1 MNTQQRAI
9 LSKARRLLAM
19 DSRWITVKPNG
30 AENKGSP
37 VKIDESG
44 RIEAGMGGK
53 FNGEK
58 INEVRKSFVGAK
70 PPSKEHLAAVAKP
83 KYEKKPPAKVKLKE
97 THIQIKEPIKA
108 EKSIFG
114 GYWVEGMPENSS
126 IDRNDVT
133 VKNGYIVGVRKGLEQ
148 AMSRELRRT
157 IETVGE
163 AQPLSEKTL
172 VKQKAEAD
180 AKAERE
186 AQSERRAAIMVAL
199 LRGEMTPEVIEY
211 LEHIGKQAETSVA
224 SIPATTAASS
234 TGVQSK
240 TSIQEKIKQSKINKG
255 GEGAES
261 RKAISFPQEIKKLV
275 SESKEGGYDFSR
287 TDREVAVNFAK
298 NVLMIGRKG
307 GSTFKMFS
315 DLANHSWQREVFD
328 ARSLG
333 LWGDAEKYAKEGLLE
348 EIDGNTYK
356 YKFTEQGAFL
366 ARKALLEAKGRIE
379 KRVVAKSATAVSK
392 NLEEKAD
399 TGNNKKAEKAANKAK
414 KEQDGTK
421 TNIGHIAKETEK
433 AVMVNALCEVA
444 GHDKPIKVGVW
455 FPKSRLVNGNAPID
469 LIRQKERE
477 LSEKFRGGLSGY
489 ELDGASEEPE
499 DKAYLQHKPKSS
511 SNSNGGTILN
521 VPYKQ
526 RNIAKQF
533 GAKWDAEKK
542 TWYIPE
548 GEEVPPQIKYLI
560 AKDSMCMMAQDRSL
574 RSYDQ
579 DGRLHVESSNI
590 SKATVNPYYG
600 SEIPN
605 YQQLGLEPK
614 KVYYLLRDPE
624 ELEKAAP
631 TFNNL
636 PLLSKHI
643 PVSADEPQKDV
654 IVGTTGS
661 DAKFEDG
668 YLKCS
673 LAVWDSEAIAGI
685 ESGEQVELS
694 SAYHYTADMTAGEFE
709 GRHYDGVMRD
719 IVGNHVALVDVG
731 RAGRDVVVSDAD
743 PFHERKIMKL
753 KAGAKAR
760 IQAAVQPLLAQDAEL
775 SPDELLQVIGSLTN
789 EVQTA
794 EDDGEDLPPE
804 NVENVG
810 TDEDEPE
817 DGDNNSAPA
826 EPEELAEDE
835 EPEAPEGGAPKPA
848 QDAAI
853 SKMAMDAAIK
863 RAVEAERKRS
873 QALATAQ
880 REVAH
885 IVGDVAM
892 DNAADVYKFAL
903 EQSGI
908 DVTGVHPS
916 AYRAMVGMLGKPKQP
931 MAQDAAKTAE
941 QFPGLSR
948 IRKA

>member
-70 PPSKEHLAAVAKP
+70 TPSKEHLAAVAKP
-83 KYEKKPPAKVKLKE
+83 KDEKKPPAKVKLKE

-133 VKNGYIVGVRKGLEQ
+133 VKNGHIVGVRKGIEQ
-148 AMSRELRRT
+148 ALSRELGRS

-172 VKQKAEAD
+172 AKQKAEAD

-211 LEHIGKQAETSVA
+211 LEHIGKKAKTSVA
-224 SIPATTAASS
+224 SRPETTA
-234 TGVQSK
+234 K
-240 TSIQEKIKQSKINKG
+240 
-255 GEGAES
+255 
-261 RKAISFPQEIKKLV
+261 
-275 SESKEGGYDFSR
+275 
-287 TDREVAVNFAK
+287 DR
-298 NVLMIGRKG
+298 L
-307 GSTFKMFS
+307 
-315 DLANHSWQREVFD
+315 
-328 ARSLG
+328 SL
-333 LWGDAEKYAKEGLLE
+333 
-348 EIDGNTYK
+348 
-356 YKFTEQGAFL
+356 
-366 ARKALLEAKGRIE
+366 
-379 KRVVAKSATAVSK
+379 
-392 NLEEKAD
+392 
-399 TGNNKKAEKAANKAK
+399 
-414 KEQDGTK
+414 
-421 TNIGHIAKETEK
+421 
-433 AVMVNALCEVA
+433 
-444 GHDKPIKVGVW
+444 
-455 FPKSRLVNGNAPID
+455 
-469 LIRQKERE
+469 
-477 LSEKFRGGLSGY
+477 
-489 ELDGASEEPE
+489 
-499 DKAYLQHKPKSS
+499 
-511 SNSNGGTILN
+511 
-521 VPYKQ
+521 
-526 RNIAKQF
+526 
-533 GAKWDAEKK
+533 
-542 TWYIPE
+542 
-548 GEEVPPQIKYLI
+548 
-560 AKDSMCMMAQDRSL
+560 AQDRSL

-579 DGRLHVESSNI
+579 DGRLHVGSSNI
-590 SKATVNPYYG
+590 SKAAVNPYYG

-605 YQQLGLEPK
+605 YQQLGLELK

-643 PVSADEPQKDV
+643 PVSADEPQKEV
-654 IVGTTGS
+654 IAGTTGS
-661 DAKFEDG
+661 DTVFEDG

-673 LAVWDSEAIAGI
+673 LAVWDAEAIAGI

-743 PFHERKIMKL
+743 PFNKKENTMKL

-775 SPDELLQVIGSLTN
+775 SPDELLQVIGSLNN

-794 EDDGEDLPPE
+794 QDDGKELPPE

-810 TDEDEPE
+810 TDGDDSE
-817 DGDNNSAPA
+817 DGENNSAPA
-826 EPEELAEDE
+826 EDEEPEKTAEDE
-835 EPEAPEGGAPKPA
+835 APEAPEGGAPKPA

-853 SKMAMDAAIK
+853 SKMAMDAAIQK
-863 RAVEAERKRS
+863 AVAAERKRA
-873 QALATAQ
+873 QALAAAQ

>member
-19 DSRWITVKPNG
+19 DAEWDESKHPRAENGQFGSGRPSENGRLNLPENPTRGDLRRAAKQWLSENLQGKTIPTSDGKKVTFNRNDSTDHLSFNASRSKLHAQAVTFVADVFQTGKFIGREELAHERKDNFVAFHKYQKQVEIDGYRVLLEAAAGELPNG
-30 AENKGSP
+30 ELEAVDEMIAYNQRLAGKEKVGNEPASIETAKDSDQAAGFVSYADNHTPFAEDG
-37 VKIDESG
+37 
-44 RIEAGMGGK
+44 
-53 FNGEK
+53 
-58 INEVRKSFVGAK
+58 
-70 PPSKEHLAAVAKP
+70 
-83 KYEKKPPAKVKLKE
+83 
-97 THIQIKEPIKA
+97 
-108 EKSIFG
+108 
-114 GYWVEGMPENSS
+114 
-126 IDRNDVT
+126 
-133 VKNGYIVGVRKGLEQ
+133 Q
-148 AMSRELRRT
+148 AP
-157 IETVGE
+157 ETVGYIRIMKITDQNGRDVTE
-163 AQPLSEKTL
+163 IYDEGRLS
-172 VKQKAEAD
+172 
-180 AKAERE
+180 
-186 AQSERRAAIMVAL
+186 I
-199 LRGEMTPEVIEY
+199 
-211 LEHIGKQAETSVA
+211 
-224 SIPATTAASS
+224 
-234 TGVQSK
+234 
-240 TSIQEKIKQSKINKG
+240 
-255 GEGAES
+255 
-261 RKAISFPQEIKKLV
+261 
-275 SESKEGGYDFSR
+275 
-287 TDREVAVNFAK
+287 
-298 NVLMIGRKG
+298 
-307 GSTFKMFS
+307 
-315 DLANHSWQREVFD
+315 
-328 ARSLG
+328 
-333 LWGDAEKYAKEGLLE
+333 
-348 EIDGNTYK
+348 
-356 YKFTEQGAFL
+356 
-366 ARKALLEAKGRIE
+366 
-379 KRVVAKSATAVSK
+379 
-392 NLEEKAD
+392 
-399 TGNNKKAEKAANKAK
+399 
-414 KEQDGTK
+414 
-421 TNIGHIAKETEK
+421 
-433 AVMVNALCEVA
+433 
-444 GHDKPIKVGVW
+444 
-455 FPKSRLVNGNAPID
+455 
-469 LIRQKERE
+469 
-477 LSEKFRGGLSGY
+477 
-489 ELDGASEEPE
+489 
-499 DKAYLQHKPKSS
+499 
-511 SNSNGGTILN
+511 
-521 VPYKQ
+521 
-526 RNIAKQF
+526 
-533 GAKWDAEKK
+533 
-542 TWYIPE
+542 
-548 GEEVPPQIKYLI
+548 
-560 AKDSMCMMAQDRSL
+560 AQDRSL

-614 KVYYLLRDPE
+614 KVYYLLRAPE
-624 ELEKAAP
+624 ELEKAAQ

-643 PVSADEPQKDV
+643 PVSADEPQKEV
-654 IVGTTGS
+654 IAGTTGS
-661 DAKFEDG
+661 DTVFEDG

-673 LAVWDSEAIAGI
+673 LAVWDAEAIAGI

-743 PFHERKIMKL
+743 PFHVSTHRAAHKARPACCPDSAGMPSRKNLDSTAPIGEFTTEKETLMKL
-753 KAGAKAR
+753 KEGAKAR

-817 DGDNNSAPA
+817 DGENNPAPA
-826 EPEELAEDE
+826 EPEEPAKDK
-835 EPEAPEGGAPKPA
+835 EPEEPEGGAPKPA

-853 SKMAMDAAIK
+853 SKMAMDVAIK
-863 RAVEAERKRS
+863 HAVEAERKRS

-931 MAQDAAKTAE
+931 MAQDAAKTAK

>member
-9 LSKARRLLAM
+9 LSKVRRLLAM

-70 PPSKEHLAAVAKP
+70 TPSKEHLAAANS
-83 KYEKKPPAKVKLKE
+83 
-97 THIQIKEPIKA
+97 T
-108 EKSIFG
+108 KS
-114 GYWVEGMPENSS
+114 
-126 IDRNDVT
+126 
-133 VKNGYIVGVRKGLEQ
+133 
-148 AMSRELRRT
+148 
-157 IETVGE
+157 
-163 AQPLSEKTL
+163 
-172 VKQKAEAD
+172 
-180 AKAERE
+180 
-186 AQSERRAAIMVAL
+186 
-199 LRGEMTPEVIEY
+199 
-211 LEHIGKQAETSVA
+211 
-224 SIPATTAASS
+224 
-234 TGVQSK
+234 QSK
-240 TSIQEKIKQSKINKG
+240 TSIQEKIKQSAAVAKNEVGAASQGKSKTPAAQAKATAISYVQENKKRFQQG
-255 GEGAES
+255 GLDFRNMDEKTAGEFGKNLEGLRKHEGEFKRISDHLASVHNGYQPNSFDFRGVMKAEDLSKYVSAGILKEDPSSKSGWGYFFTDEGAALGS
-261 RKAISFPQEIKKLV
+261 QIIRRKVV
-275 SESKEGGYDFSR
+275 S
-287 TDREVAVNFAK
+287 
-298 NVLMIGRKG
+298 
-307 GSTFKMFS
+307 
-315 DLANHSWQREVFD
+315 
-328 ARSLG
+328 
-333 LWGDAEKYAKEGLLE
+333 
-348 EIDGNTYK
+348 
-356 YKFTEQGAFL
+356 
-366 ARKALLEAKGRIE
+366 
-379 KRVVAKSATAVSK
+379 KSAT
-392 NLEEKAD
+392 
-399 TGNNKKAEKAANKAK
+399 T
-414 KEQDGTK
+414 
-421 TNIGHIAKETEK
+421 
-433 AVMVNALCEVA
+433 
-444 GHDKPIKVGVW
+444 
-455 FPKSRLVNGNAPID
+455 
-469 LIRQKERE
+469 
-477 LSEKFRGGLSGY
+477 
-489 ELDGASEEPE
+489 
-499 DKAYLQHKPKSS
+499 
-511 SNSNGGTILN
+511 
-521 VPYKQ
+521 
-526 RNIAKQF
+526 
-533 GAKWDAEKK
+533 
-542 TWYIPE
+542 
-548 GEEVPPQIKYLI
+548 
-560 AKDSMCMMAQDRSL
+560 AKDRLSIAQDRSL

-614 KVYYLLRDPE
+614 KVYYLLRAPE

-643 PVSADEPQKDV
+643 PVSADEPQKEV
-654 IVGTTGS
+654 IAGTTGS
-661 DAKFEDG
+661 DTVFEDG

-673 LAVWDSEAIAGI
+673 LAVWDAEAIAGI

-694 SAYHYTADMTAGEFE
+694 SAYHYTADMIAGEFE

-743 PFHERKIMKL
+743 PFYERKTMKL

-817 DGDNNSAPA
+817 DGENNPAPA
-826 EPEELAEDE
+826 EPEEPAEDE

-848 QDAAI
+848 QDRAI

-863 RAVEAERKRS
+863 RAVEAERQRS

-880 REVAH
+880 REVAP

-903 EQSGI
+903 EQSGV

>member
-19 DSRWITVKPNG
+19 DTEWDESKHPRAENGQFGSGRPSENGRLNLPENPTRGDLRRAAKQWLSENLQGKTIPTSDGKKVTFNRNDSTDHLSFNASRSKLHAQAVTFVADVFQTGKFIGREELAHERKDNFVAFHKYQKQVEIDSYRVLLEAAAGELPNG
-30 AENKGSP
+30 ELEAVDEMIAYNQRLAGKEKVGNAPASIETAKDSDQAAGFVSYADNHTPFAEDG
-37 VKIDESG
+37 
-44 RIEAGMGGK
+44 
-53 FNGEK
+53 
-58 INEVRKSFVGAK
+58 
-70 PPSKEHLAAVAKP
+70 
-83 KYEKKPPAKVKLKE
+83 
-97 THIQIKEPIKA
+97 
-108 EKSIFG
+108 
-114 GYWVEGMPENSS
+114 
-126 IDRNDVT
+126 
-133 VKNGYIVGVRKGLEQ
+133 Q
-148 AMSRELRRT
+148 AP
-157 IETVGE
+157 ETVGYIRIMKITDQNGRDVTGTYDE
-163 AQPLSEKTL
+163 GRLS
-172 VKQKAEAD
+172 
-180 AKAERE
+180 
-186 AQSERRAAIMVAL
+186 I
-199 LRGEMTPEVIEY
+199 
-211 LEHIGKQAETSVA
+211 
-224 SIPATTAASS
+224 
-234 TGVQSK
+234 
-240 TSIQEKIKQSKINKG
+240 
-255 GEGAES
+255 
-261 RKAISFPQEIKKLV
+261 
-275 SESKEGGYDFSR
+275 
-287 TDREVAVNFAK
+287 
-298 NVLMIGRKG
+298 
-307 GSTFKMFS
+307 
-315 DLANHSWQREVFD
+315 
-328 ARSLG
+328 
-333 LWGDAEKYAKEGLLE
+333 
-348 EIDGNTYK
+348 
-356 YKFTEQGAFL
+356 
-366 ARKALLEAKGRIE
+366 
-379 KRVVAKSATAVSK
+379 
-392 NLEEKAD
+392 
-399 TGNNKKAEKAANKAK
+399 
-414 KEQDGTK
+414 
-421 TNIGHIAKETEK
+421 
-433 AVMVNALCEVA
+433 
-444 GHDKPIKVGVW
+444 
-455 FPKSRLVNGNAPID
+455 
-469 LIRQKERE
+469 
-477 LSEKFRGGLSGY
+477 
-489 ELDGASEEPE
+489 
-499 DKAYLQHKPKSS
+499 
-511 SNSNGGTILN
+511 
-521 VPYKQ
+521 
-526 RNIAKQF
+526 
-533 GAKWDAEKK
+533 
-542 TWYIPE
+542 
-548 GEEVPPQIKYLI
+548 
-560 AKDSMCMMAQDRSL
+560 AQDRSL

-643 PVSADEPQKDV
+643 PVSADEPQKEV
-654 IVGTTGS
+654 IAGTTGS
-661 DAKFEDG
+661 DTVFEDG

-673 LAVWDSEAIAGI
+673 LAVWDAEAIAGI

-743 PFHERKIMKL
+743 PFHVSTHRAAHKAQTACCPDSAGMPSRTSPDSIAPIGEFTTGKETLMKL

-817 DGDNNSAPA
+817 DGENNPAPA
-826 EPEELAEDE
+826 EPEEPAEDE

-848 QDAAI
+848 QDRAI

>member
-58 INEVRKSFVGAK
+58 INEVRESFVGAK
-70 PPSKEHLAAVAKP
+70 TPSKEHLAATNA
-83 KYEKKPPAKVKLKE
+83 
-97 THIQIKEPIKA
+97 T
-108 EKSIFG
+108 KS
-114 GYWVEGMPENSS
+114 
-126 IDRNDVT
+126 
-133 VKNGYIVGVRKGLEQ
+133 
-148 AMSRELRRT
+148 
-157 IETVGE
+157 
-163 AQPLSEKTL
+163 
-172 VKQKAEAD
+172 
-180 AKAERE
+180 
-186 AQSERRAAIMVAL
+186 
-199 LRGEMTPEVIEY
+199 
-211 LEHIGKQAETSVA
+211 
-224 SIPATTAASS
+224 
-234 TGVQSK
+234 QSK
-240 TSIQEKIKQSKINKG
+240 TSIQEKIKQSAAVAKNEVGAASQGKPKTPAAQAKATAISYVQENKKRFQQG
-255 GEGAES
+255 GLDFRNMDEKTAGEFGKNLEGLRKHEGEFKRISDHLASVHNGYQPNSFDFRGVMKAEDLSKYVSAGILKEDPSSKSGWGYFFTDEGAALGS
-261 RKAISFPQEIKKLV
+261 QIIRRK
-275 SESKEGGYDFSR
+275 
-287 TDREVAVNFAK
+287 
-298 NVLMIGRKG
+298 
-307 GSTFKMFS
+307 
-315 DLANHSWQREVFD
+315 
-328 ARSLG
+328 
-333 LWGDAEKYAKEGLLE
+333 
-348 EIDGNTYK
+348 
-356 YKFTEQGAFL
+356 
-366 ARKALLEAKGRIE
+366 
-379 KRVVAKSATAVSK
+379 VVAKPAT
-392 NLEEKAD
+392 
-399 TGNNKKAEKAANKAK
+399 T
-414 KEQDGTK
+414 
-421 TNIGHIAKETEK
+421 
-433 AVMVNALCEVA
+433 
-444 GHDKPIKVGVW
+444 
-455 FPKSRLVNGNAPID
+455 
-469 LIRQKERE
+469 
-477 LSEKFRGGLSGY
+477 
-489 ELDGASEEPE
+489 
-499 DKAYLQHKPKSS
+499 
-511 SNSNGGTILN
+511 
-521 VPYKQ
+521 
-526 RNIAKQF
+526 
-533 GAKWDAEKK
+533 
-542 TWYIPE
+542 
-548 GEEVPPQIKYLI
+548 
-560 AKDSMCMMAQDRSL
+560 AKDRLSIAQDRSL

-643 PVSADEPQKDV
+643 PVSADEPQKEV
-654 IVGTTGS
+654 IAGTTGS
-661 DAKFEDG
+661 DTVFEDG

-673 LAVWDSEAIAGI
+673 LAVWDAEAIAGI

-743 PFHERKIMKL
+743 PFYERKTMKL

-817 DGDNNSAPA
+817 DGENNPAPT
-826 EPEELAEDE
+826 EPEEPAEDE

-848 QDAAI
+848 QDRAI

-863 RAVEAERKRS
+863 RAVEAERQRS

-880 REVAH
+880 REVAP

-916 AYRAMVGMLGKPKQP
+916 AYRAMVGMLGKPKHP

>member
-37 VKIDESG
+37 VKIDKSG

-70 PPSKEHLAAVAKP
+70 TPSKEHLAAVAKP
-83 KYEKKPPAKVKLKE
+83 KAEKKPPAKVKLKE

-133 VKNGYIVGVRKGLEQ
+133 VKNGHIVGVRKGIEQ
-148 AMSRELRRT
+148 ALSRELRRS

-172 VKQKAEAD
+172 AKQKAEAD

-211 LEHIGKQAETSVA
+211 LEHIGKQAKTSVA
-224 SIPATTAASS
+224 SRPATTA
-234 TGVQSK
+234 K
-240 TSIQEKIKQSKINKG
+240 
-255 GEGAES
+255 
-261 RKAISFPQEIKKLV
+261 
-275 SESKEGGYDFSR
+275 
-287 TDREVAVNFAK
+287 DR
-298 NVLMIGRKG
+298 L
-307 GSTFKMFS
+307 
-315 DLANHSWQREVFD
+315 
-328 ARSLG
+328 SL
-333 LWGDAEKYAKEGLLE
+333 
-348 EIDGNTYK
+348 
-356 YKFTEQGAFL
+356 
-366 ARKALLEAKGRIE
+366 
-379 KRVVAKSATAVSK
+379 
-392 NLEEKAD
+392 
-399 TGNNKKAEKAANKAK
+399 
-414 KEQDGTK
+414 
-421 TNIGHIAKETEK
+421 
-433 AVMVNALCEVA
+433 
-444 GHDKPIKVGVW
+444 
-455 FPKSRLVNGNAPID
+455 
-469 LIRQKERE
+469 
-477 LSEKFRGGLSGY
+477 
-489 ELDGASEEPE
+489 
-499 DKAYLQHKPKSS
+499 
-511 SNSNGGTILN
+511 
-521 VPYKQ
+521 
-526 RNIAKQF
+526 
-533 GAKWDAEKK
+533 
-542 TWYIPE
+542 
-548 GEEVPPQIKYLI
+548 
-560 AKDSMCMMAQDRSL
+560 AQDRSL

-579 DGRLHVESSNI
+579 DRRLHVESSNI

-643 PVSADEPQKDV
+643 PVSADEPQKEV
-654 IVGTTGS
+654 IAGTTGS
-661 DAKFEDG
+661 DTVFENG

-673 LAVWDSEAIAGI
+673 LAVWDAEAIAGI

-817 DGDNNSAPA
+817 DGENNPAPTELE
-826 EPEELAEDE
+826 EPAEDE

-848 QDAAI
+848 QDRAI

-863 RAVEAERKRS
+863 RAVEAERQRS

-880 REVAH
+880 REVAP

>member
-9 LSKARRLLAM
+9 LSKARRLLALDAEWDESKHPRAENGQFGSGRPSENGRLNLPENPTRGDLRRAAKQWLSENLQGKTIPTSDGKKVTFNRN
-19 DSRWITVKPNG
+19 DSTDHLSFNASRSKLHAQAVTFVADVFQTGKFIGREELAHERKDNFVAFHKYQKQVEIDSYRVLLEAAAGELPNG
-30 AENKGSP
+30 ELEAVDEMIAYNQRLAGKEKVGNTPASIETAKDSDQAAGFVSYADNHTPFAEDG
-37 VKIDESG
+37 
-44 RIEAGMGGK
+44 
-53 FNGEK
+53 
-58 INEVRKSFVGAK
+58 
-70 PPSKEHLAAVAKP
+70 
-83 KYEKKPPAKVKLKE
+83 
-97 THIQIKEPIKA
+97 
-108 EKSIFG
+108 
-114 GYWVEGMPENSS
+114 
-126 IDRNDVT
+126 
-133 VKNGYIVGVRKGLEQ
+133 Q
-148 AMSRELRRT
+148 AP
-157 IETVGE
+157 ETVGYI
-163 AQPLSEKTL
+163 
-172 VKQKAEAD
+172 
-180 AKAERE
+180 R
-186 AQSERRAAIMVAL
+186 IM
-199 LRGEMTPEVIEY
+199 
-211 LEHIGKQAETSVA
+211 
-224 SIPATTAASS
+224 
-234 TGVQSK
+234 
-240 TSIQEKIKQSKINKG
+240 KI
-255 GEGAES
+255 
-261 RKAISFPQEIKKLV
+261 
-275 SESKEGGYDFSR
+275 
-287 TDREVAVNFAK
+287 TDQN
-298 NVLMIGRKG
+298 
-307 GSTFKMFS
+307 
-315 DLANHSWQREVFD
+315 
-328 ARSLG
+328 
-333 LWGDAEKYAKEGLLE
+333 
-348 EIDGNTYK
+348 
-356 YKFTEQGAFL
+356 
-366 ARKALLEAKGRIE
+366 
-379 KRVVAKSATAVSK
+379 
-392 NLEEKAD
+392 
-399 TGNNKKAEKAANKAK
+399 
-414 KEQDGTK
+414 
-421 TNIGHIAKETEK
+421 
-433 AVMVNALCEVA
+433 
-444 GHDKPIKVGVW
+444 GHDVTGTYDEG
-455 FPKSRLVNGNAPID
+455 RLS
-469 LIRQKERE
+469 L
-477 LSEKFRGGLSGY
+477 
-489 ELDGASEEPE
+489 
-499 DKAYLQHKPKSS
+499 
-511 SNSNGGTILN
+511 
-521 VPYKQ
+521 
-526 RNIAKQF
+526 
-533 GAKWDAEKK
+533 
-542 TWYIPE
+542 
-548 GEEVPPQIKYLI
+548 
-560 AKDSMCMMAQDRSL
+560 AQDRSL

-614 KVYYLLRDPE
+614 KVYYLLRAPE

-643 PVSADEPQKDV
+643 PVSADEPQKEV
-654 IVGTTGS
+654 IAGTTGS
-661 DAKFEDG
+661 DTVFEDG

-673 LAVWDSEAIAGI
+673 LAVWDAEAIAGI

-743 PFHERKIMKL
+743 PFYERKTMKL

-794 EDDGEDLPPE
+794 EDDGEELPPG

-810 TDEDEPE
+810 TDGDEPE
-817 DGDNNSAPA
+817 DGENNPAPA
-826 EPEELAEDE
+826 EPEEPAEDE
-835 EPEAPEGGAPKPA
+835 EPEKPEGGAPKPA

-916 AYRAMVGMLGKPKQP
+916 AYRAMVGMLDKPKQP

-941 QFPGLSR
+941 KFPGLSR

>member
-1 MNTQQRAI
+1 M
-9 LSKARRLLAM
+9 LAM

-70 PPSKEHLAAVAKP
+70 TPSKEHLAAVAKP
-83 KYEKKPPAKVKLKE
+83 KSEKKPPAKVKLKE

-133 VKNGYIVGVRKGLEQ
+133 VKNGHIVGVRKGLEQ
-148 AMSRELRRT
+148 AMSRELGRT

-172 VKQKAEAD
+172 TKQKAEAE

-224 SIPATTAASS
+224 SRPETTA
-234 TGVQSK
+234 K
-240 TSIQEKIKQSKINKG
+240 
-255 GEGAES
+255 
-261 RKAISFPQEIKKLV
+261 
-275 SESKEGGYDFSR
+275 
-287 TDREVAVNFAK
+287 DR
-298 NVLMIGRKG
+298 L
-307 GSTFKMFS
+307 
-315 DLANHSWQREVFD
+315 
-328 ARSLG
+328 SL
-333 LWGDAEKYAKEGLLE
+333 
-348 EIDGNTYK
+348 
-356 YKFTEQGAFL
+356 
-366 ARKALLEAKGRIE
+366 
-379 KRVVAKSATAVSK
+379 
-392 NLEEKAD
+392 
-399 TGNNKKAEKAANKAK
+399 
-414 KEQDGTK
+414 
-421 TNIGHIAKETEK
+421 
-433 AVMVNALCEVA
+433 
-444 GHDKPIKVGVW
+444 
-455 FPKSRLVNGNAPID
+455 
-469 LIRQKERE
+469 
-477 LSEKFRGGLSGY
+477 
-489 ELDGASEEPE
+489 
-499 DKAYLQHKPKSS
+499 
-511 SNSNGGTILN
+511 
-521 VPYKQ
+521 
-526 RNIAKQF
+526 
-533 GAKWDAEKK
+533 
-542 TWYIPE
+542 
-548 GEEVPPQIKYLI
+548 
-560 AKDSMCMMAQDRSL
+560 AQDRSL

-643 PVSADEPQKDV
+643 PVSADEPQKEV
-654 IVGTTGS
+654 IAGTTGS
-661 DAKFEDG
+661 DTVFEDG

-673 LAVWDSEAIAGI
+673 LAVWDAEAIAGI

-743 PFHERKIMKL
+743 PFHERKTMKL

-817 DGDNNSAPA
+817 DGENNPAPA
-826 EPEELAEDE
+826 EPEEPAEDE
-835 EPEAPEGGAPKPA
+835 EPEAPEGGAPKSA

-880 REVAH
+880 REVAP

-931 MAQDAAKTAE
+931 IAQDAAKTAE

>member
-9 LSKARRLLAM
+9 LSKARRMLAM
-19 DSRWITVKPNG
+19 DAEWDESKHPRAENGQFGSDRPSENGRLNLPENPTRGDLRRAAKQWLSENLQGKTVPTSDGKKVTFNRNDSTDHLSFNASRSKLHAQAVTFVADVFQTGRFIGREELAHERKDNFVAFHKYQKQVEIDGYRVLLEAAAGELPNG
-30 AENKGSP
+30 ELEAVDEMIAYNQRLAGKEKVGNAPASIETAKDNGQAAGFVSYVDNHTPFAEDG
-37 VKIDESG
+37 
-44 RIEAGMGGK
+44 
-53 FNGEK
+53 
-58 INEVRKSFVGAK
+58 
-70 PPSKEHLAAVAKP
+70 
-83 KYEKKPPAKVKLKE
+83 
-97 THIQIKEPIKA
+97 
-108 EKSIFG
+108 
-114 GYWVEGMPENSS
+114 
-126 IDRNDVT
+126 
-133 VKNGYIVGVRKGLEQ
+133 Q
-148 AMSRELRRT
+148 AP
-157 IETVGE
+157 ETVGYIRIMKITNQNGRDVTGAYDE
-163 AQPLSEKTL
+163 GRLS
-172 VKQKAEAD
+172 
-180 AKAERE
+180 
-186 AQSERRAAIMVAL
+186 I
-199 LRGEMTPEVIEY
+199 
-211 LEHIGKQAETSVA
+211 
-224 SIPATTAASS
+224 
-234 TGVQSK
+234 
-240 TSIQEKIKQSKINKG
+240 
-255 GEGAES
+255 
-261 RKAISFPQEIKKLV
+261 
-275 SESKEGGYDFSR
+275 
-287 TDREVAVNFAK
+287 
-298 NVLMIGRKG
+298 
-307 GSTFKMFS
+307 
-315 DLANHSWQREVFD
+315 
-328 ARSLG
+328 
-333 LWGDAEKYAKEGLLE
+333 
-348 EIDGNTYK
+348 
-356 YKFTEQGAFL
+356 
-366 ARKALLEAKGRIE
+366 
-379 KRVVAKSATAVSK
+379 
-392 NLEEKAD
+392 
-399 TGNNKKAEKAANKAK
+399 
-414 KEQDGTK
+414 
-421 TNIGHIAKETEK
+421 
-433 AVMVNALCEVA
+433 
-444 GHDKPIKVGVW
+444 
-455 FPKSRLVNGNAPID
+455 
-469 LIRQKERE
+469 
-477 LSEKFRGGLSGY
+477 
-489 ELDGASEEPE
+489 
-499 DKAYLQHKPKSS
+499 
-511 SNSNGGTILN
+511 
-521 VPYKQ
+521 
-526 RNIAKQF
+526 
-533 GAKWDAEKK
+533 
-542 TWYIPE
+542 
-548 GEEVPPQIKYLI
+548 
-560 AKDSMCMMAQDRSL
+560 AQDRSL

-590 SKATVNPYYG
+590 SKATVNPYNG

-624 ELEKAAP
+624 ELKKAAP

-643 PVSADEPQKDV
+643 PVSADEPQKEV
-654 IVGTTGS
+654 IAGTTGS
-661 DAKFEDG
+661 DTVFEDG

-673 LAVWDSEAIAGI
+673 LAVWDAEAIAGI

-743 PFHERKIMKL
+743 PFHERKTMKL

-804 NVENVG
+804 NVEDVG

-817 DGDNNSAPA
+817 DGENNPSPA
-826 EPEELAEDE
+826 EPEEPAKDE

>member
-9 LSKARRLLAM
+9 LSKARRLLAMDAEWDESKHPRAENGQFGQKGSLKDGKVNFPELSGSEIAGLAKVPPAVTPDMGQGARKKAVAKWIATHLQGKSVRSSDGKLIQFNREDSVEHLAFNARRQNLIAQCIPYIADVFSHGEAIGRSEPNHDRKDKSIIAFHVYRKQIELANGYKVHLEVHAAERQEGVFEFAAYNIKKASPQTKDSTANDARTMGFGLPCAAHHTPAADSVQLFRILKITDKKGNDVSKTYDETIPAQQILNRARALLAM

-70 PPSKEHLAAVAKP
+70 KEVGAASQGKTKTPAAQAKATAISYVQENKKRFQHGGLDFRNMDEKTAGEFGKNLEGLR
-83 KYEKKPPAKVKLKE
+83 KYEGEFKRISDHLTSVHNGYQPNSFDFRGVMKAEDLSKYVLAGILKE
-97 THIQIKEPIKA
+97 DPSSKSGWGYFFTDEGAALSSQII
-108 EKSIFG
+108 
-114 GYWVEGMPENSS
+114 
-126 IDRNDVT
+126 R
-133 VKNGYIVGVRKGLEQ
+133 RK
-148 AMSRELRRT
+148 
-157 IETVGE
+157 
-163 AQPLSEKTL
+163 
-172 VKQKAEAD
+172 
-180 AKAERE
+180 
-186 AQSERRAAIMVAL
+186 
-199 LRGEMTPEVIEY
+199 
-211 LEHIGKQAETSVA
+211 VA
-224 SIPATTAASS
+224 SRPATTA
-234 TGVQSK
+234 K
-240 TSIQEKIKQSKINKG
+240 
-255 GEGAES
+255 
-261 RKAISFPQEIKKLV
+261 
-275 SESKEGGYDFSR
+275 
-287 TDREVAVNFAK
+287 DR
-298 NVLMIGRKG
+298 L
-307 GSTFKMFS
+307 
-315 DLANHSWQREVFD
+315 
-328 ARSLG
+328 SL
-333 LWGDAEKYAKEGLLE
+333 
-348 EIDGNTYK
+348 
-356 YKFTEQGAFL
+356 
-366 ARKALLEAKGRIE
+366 
-379 KRVVAKSATAVSK
+379 
-392 NLEEKAD
+392 
-399 TGNNKKAEKAANKAK
+399 
-414 KEQDGTK
+414 
-421 TNIGHIAKETEK
+421 
-433 AVMVNALCEVA
+433 
-444 GHDKPIKVGVW
+444 
-455 FPKSRLVNGNAPID
+455 
-469 LIRQKERE
+469 
-477 LSEKFRGGLSGY
+477 
-489 ELDGASEEPE
+489 
-499 DKAYLQHKPKSS
+499 
-511 SNSNGGTILN
+511 
-521 VPYKQ
+521 
-526 RNIAKQF
+526 
-533 GAKWDAEKK
+533 
-542 TWYIPE
+542 
-548 GEEVPPQIKYLI
+548 
-560 AKDSMCMMAQDRSL
+560 AQDRSL

-600 SEIPN
+600 GEIPN
-605 YQQLGLEPK
+605 YRQLGLEPK

-636 PLLSKHI
+636 PLLNKHI
-643 PVSADEPQKDV
+643 PVSADEPQKEV
-654 IVGTTGS
+654 IAGTTGS
-661 DAKFEDG
+661 DTVFEDG

-673 LAVWDSEAIAGI
+673 LAVWDAEAIAGI

-694 SAYHYTADMTAGEFE
+694 SAYRYTADMTAGEFE

-731 RAGRDVVVSDAD
+731 RAGSDVVVSDAD
-743 PFHERKIMKL
+743 PFHERKTMKL

-775 SPDELLQVIGSLTN
+775 SPDELLQVIGSLNN

-794 EDDGEDLPPE
+794 QDDGKELPPE

-810 TDEDEPE
+810 TDG
-817 DGDNNSAPA
+817 DGQDDGENNTAP
-826 EPEELAEDE
+826 AEDE
-835 EPEAPEGGAPKPA
+835 EPEKTAEDEAPEAPEGGAPKPA

-853 SKMAMDAAIK
+853 SKMAMDAAIQK
-863 RAVEAERKRS
+863 AVAAERKRA
-873 QALATAQ
+873 QALAAAQ

>member
-19 DSRWITVKPNG
+19 DAEWDESKHPRAENGQFGSGRPSENGRLNLPENPTRGDLRRAAKQWLSENLQGKTVPTSDGKKVTFNRNDSTDHLSFNASRSKLHAQAVTFVADVFQTGRFIGREELAHERKDNFVAFHKYQKQVEIDSYRVLLEAAAGELPNG
-30 AENKGSP
+30 ELEAVDEMIAYNQRLAGKEKVGNAPASIETAKDSGQAAGFVSYADNHTPFAEDG
-37 VKIDESG
+37 
-44 RIEAGMGGK
+44 
-53 FNGEK
+53 
-58 INEVRKSFVGAK
+58 
-70 PPSKEHLAAVAKP
+70 
-83 KYEKKPPAKVKLKE
+83 
-97 THIQIKEPIKA
+97 
-108 EKSIFG
+108 
-114 GYWVEGMPENSS
+114 
-126 IDRNDVT
+126 
-133 VKNGYIVGVRKGLEQ
+133 Q
-148 AMSRELRRT
+148 AH
-157 IETVGE
+157 ETVGYIRIMKITDQNGRDVTE
-163 AQPLSEKTL
+163 TYDEDRLSL
-172 VKQKAEAD
+172 
-180 AKAERE
+180 
-186 AQSERRAAIMVAL
+186 
-199 LRGEMTPEVIEY
+199 
-211 LEHIGKQAETSVA
+211 
-224 SIPATTAASS
+224 
-234 TGVQSK
+234 
-240 TSIQEKIKQSKINKG
+240 
-255 GEGAES
+255 
-261 RKAISFPQEIKKLV
+261 
-275 SESKEGGYDFSR
+275 
-287 TDREVAVNFAK
+287 
-298 NVLMIGRKG
+298 
-307 GSTFKMFS
+307 
-315 DLANHSWQREVFD
+315 
-328 ARSLG
+328 
-333 LWGDAEKYAKEGLLE
+333 
-348 EIDGNTYK
+348 
-356 YKFTEQGAFL
+356 
-366 ARKALLEAKGRIE
+366 
-379 KRVVAKSATAVSK
+379 
-392 NLEEKAD
+392 
-399 TGNNKKAEKAANKAK
+399 
-414 KEQDGTK
+414 
-421 TNIGHIAKETEK
+421 
-433 AVMVNALCEVA
+433 
-444 GHDKPIKVGVW
+444 
-455 FPKSRLVNGNAPID
+455 
-469 LIRQKERE
+469 
-477 LSEKFRGGLSGY
+477 
-489 ELDGASEEPE
+489 
-499 DKAYLQHKPKSS
+499 
-511 SNSNGGTILN
+511 
-521 VPYKQ
+521 
-526 RNIAKQF
+526 
-533 GAKWDAEKK
+533 
-542 TWYIPE
+542 
-548 GEEVPPQIKYLI
+548 
-560 AKDSMCMMAQDRSL
+560 AQDRSL

-605 YQQLGLEPK
+605 YQQLGLEPE

-643 PVSADEPQKDV
+643 PVSADEPQKEV
-654 IVGTTGS
+654 IAGTTGS
-661 DAKFEDG
+661 DTVFEDG

-673 LAVWDSEAIAGI
+673 LAVWDAEAIAGI

-731 RAGRDVVVSDAD
+731 RAGRDVVVSDSD
-743 PFHERKIMKL
+743 PFYERKTMKL

-817 DGDNNSAPA
+817 DGENNPAPTK
-826 EPEELAEDE
+826 PEEPAEDE

-848 QDAAI
+848 QDTAI
-853 SKMAMDAAIK
+853 SKVAMDAAIQK
-863 RAVEAERKRS
+863 AVAAERKRA
-873 QALATAQ
+873 QDLATAQ

-908 DVTGVHPS
+908 DVTGVHHS

>member
-19 DSRWITVKPNG
+19 DAEWDESKHPR
-30 AENKGSP
+30 AENGQFG
-37 VKIDESG
+37 SG
-44 RIEAGMGGK
+44 RPSE
-53 FNGEK
+53 NGRL
-58 INEVRKSFVGAK
+58 N
-70 PPSKEHLAAVAKP
+70 L
-83 KYEKKPPAKVKLKE
+83 
-97 THIQIKEPIKA
+97 
-108 EKSIFG
+108 
-114 GYWVEGMPENSS
+114 PENPTRG
-126 IDRNDVT
+126 D
-133 VKNGYIVGVRKGLEQ
+133 L
-148 AMSRELRRT
+148 
-157 IETVGE
+157 
-163 AQPLSEKTL
+163 
-172 VKQKAEAD
+172 
-180 AKAERE
+180 
-186 AQSERRAAIMVAL
+186 RRAAKQWLSENLQGKTVPTSDGKKVTFNRNDSTDHLSFNASRSKLHAQAVTFVAD
-199 LRGEMTPEVIEY
+199 VF
-211 LEHIGKQAETSVA
+211 Q
-224 SIPATTAASS
+224 
-234 TGVQSK
+234 TG
-240 TSIQEKIKQSKINKG
+240 
-255 GEGAES
+255 
-261 RKAISFPQEIKKLV
+261 RF
-275 SESKEGGYDFSR
+275 
-287 TDREVAVNFAK
+287 
-298 NVLMIGRKG
+298 IGREE
-307 GSTFKMFS
+307 
-315 DLANHSWQREVFD
+315 LAHERKDNFVAFH
-328 ARSLG
+328 
-333 LWGDAEKYAKEGLLE
+333 KYQKQV
-348 EIDGNTYK
+348 EIDGY
-356 YKFTEQGAFL
+356 
-366 ARKALLEAKGRIE
+366 RVLLEAAAGELPNGELEAVDEMIAYNQRLAGKE
-379 KRVVAKSATAVSK
+379 KV
-392 NLEEKAD
+392 
-399 TGNNKKAEKAANKAK
+399 GNAPAS
-414 KEQDGTK
+414 
-421 TNIGHIAKETEK
+421 IETEK
-433 AVMVNALCEVA
+433 DSGQAA
-444 GHDKPIKVGVW
+444 GFVSYADNHTPFAEDGQTHETAGYIRIMKITDQNGRDVTENYGED
-455 FPKSRLVNGNAPID
+455 RLSI
-469 LIRQKERE
+469 
-477 LSEKFRGGLSGY
+477 
-489 ELDGASEEPE
+489 
-499 DKAYLQHKPKSS
+499 
-511 SNSNGGTILN
+511 
-521 VPYKQ
+521 
-526 RNIAKQF
+526 
-533 GAKWDAEKK
+533 
-542 TWYIPE
+542 
-548 GEEVPPQIKYLI
+548 
-560 AKDSMCMMAQDRSL
+560 AQDRSL

-605 YQQLGLEPK
+605 YRQLGLEPK

-636 PLLSKHI
+636 PLLNKHI
-643 PVSADEPQKDV
+643 PVSADEPQKEV
-654 IVGTTGS
+654 IAGTTGS
-661 DAKFEDG
+661 DTVFEDG

-673 LAVWDSEAIAGI
+673 LAVWDAEAIAGI

-743 PFHERKIMKL
+743 PFHERKTMKL

-794 EDDGEDLPPE
+794 QDDGKELPPE

-810 TDEDEPE
+810 TDEDDSE
-817 DGDNNSAPA
+817 DGENNSAPA
-826 EPEELAEDE
+826 EDE
-835 EPEAPEGGAPKPA
+835 EPEKTAEDEDPEKPEGGAPKPA

-853 SKMAMDAAIK
+853 SKMAMDAAIQK
-863 RAVEAERKRS
+863 AVAAERKRA
-873 QALATAQ
+873 QALAAAQ

>member
-9 LSKARRLLAM
+9 LSKARRMLAM
-19 DSRWITVKPNG
+19 DAEWDESKHPRAENGQFGSDRPSENGRLNLPENPTRGDLRRAAKQWLSENLQGKTVPTSDGKKVTFNRNDSTDHLSFNASRSKLHAQAVTFVADVFQTGRFIGREELAHERKDNFVAFHKYQKQVEIDGYRVLLEAAAGELPNG
-30 AENKGSP
+30 ELEAVDEMIAYNQRLAGKEKVGNAPASIETAKDNGQAAGFVSYVDNHTPFAEDG
-37 VKIDESG
+37 
-44 RIEAGMGGK
+44 
-53 FNGEK
+53 
-58 INEVRKSFVGAK
+58 
-70 PPSKEHLAAVAKP
+70 
-83 KYEKKPPAKVKLKE
+83 
-97 THIQIKEPIKA
+97 
-108 EKSIFG
+108 
-114 GYWVEGMPENSS
+114 
-126 IDRNDVT
+126 
-133 VKNGYIVGVRKGLEQ
+133 Q
-148 AMSRELRRT
+148 AP
-157 IETVGE
+157 ETVGYIRIMKITDQNGRDVTGAYDE
-163 AQPLSEKTL
+163 GRLS
-172 VKQKAEAD
+172 
-180 AKAERE
+180 
-186 AQSERRAAIMVAL
+186 I
-199 LRGEMTPEVIEY
+199 
-211 LEHIGKQAETSVA
+211 
-224 SIPATTAASS
+224 
-234 TGVQSK
+234 
-240 TSIQEKIKQSKINKG
+240 
-255 GEGAES
+255 
-261 RKAISFPQEIKKLV
+261 
-275 SESKEGGYDFSR
+275 
-287 TDREVAVNFAK
+287 
-298 NVLMIGRKG
+298 
-307 GSTFKMFS
+307 
-315 DLANHSWQREVFD
+315 
-328 ARSLG
+328 
-333 LWGDAEKYAKEGLLE
+333 
-348 EIDGNTYK
+348 
-356 YKFTEQGAFL
+356 
-366 ARKALLEAKGRIE
+366 
-379 KRVVAKSATAVSK
+379 
-392 NLEEKAD
+392 
-399 TGNNKKAEKAANKAK
+399 
-414 KEQDGTK
+414 
-421 TNIGHIAKETEK
+421 
-433 AVMVNALCEVA
+433 
-444 GHDKPIKVGVW
+444 
-455 FPKSRLVNGNAPID
+455 
-469 LIRQKERE
+469 
-477 LSEKFRGGLSGY
+477 
-489 ELDGASEEPE
+489 
-499 DKAYLQHKPKSS
+499 
-511 SNSNGGTILN
+511 
-521 VPYKQ
+521 
-526 RNIAKQF
+526 
-533 GAKWDAEKK
+533 
-542 TWYIPE
+542 
-548 GEEVPPQIKYLI
+548 
-560 AKDSMCMMAQDRSL
+560 AQDRSL

-605 YQQLGLEPK
+605 YQQLGLDPK

-643 PVSADEPQKDV
+643 PVSADEPQKEV
-654 IVGTTGS
+654 IAGTTGS
-661 DAKFEDG
+661 DTVFKDG

-673 LAVWDSEAIAGI
+673 LAVWDAEAIAGI

-743 PFHERKIMKL
+743 PFHERKTMKL

-817 DGDNNSAPA
+817 DGENNPAPA
-826 EPEELAEDE
+826 EPEEPAEDE

-863 RAVEAERKRS
+863 RAVEAERKRP

>member
-19 DSRWITVKPNG
+19 DAEWDESKHPRAENGQFGKGSLKDGRVNFPELSGSEIAELAKVPLAVTPDMGQGARKKAVAKWIQIHLQGKSVKTSDGKMIQFNAKDSTEHLSYDSRRNHLRALAVPHIADVFKNGEAKGRSEPNHDHKDKSIVAFHAYQKWVELENQYGILMEVQAVERDSGKFEFAAYTHKIADKKKGNRSGADDSGEAVRHVEYGLPSADNHTPTQNQMQGCELFRILKITDPKGNDVSKTYDETIPEQQILNRARALLATDARWITVKPNG

-70 PPSKEHLAAVAKP
+70 TPSKEHLAAAGKP
-83 KYEKKPPAKVKLKE
+83 KDEKKPPAKVKLKE

-126 IDRNDVT
+126 IDRNNVT
-133 VKNGYIVGVRKGLEQ
+133 VKNGHIVGVRKGIEQ
-148 AMSRELRRT
+148 ALSRELGRS

-172 VKQKAEAD
+172 AKQKAEAD

-211 LEHIGKQAETSVA
+211 LEHIGKQAKTSVA
-224 SIPATTAASS
+224 SRPATTA
-234 TGVQSK
+234 K
-240 TSIQEKIKQSKINKG
+240 
-255 GEGAES
+255 
-261 RKAISFPQEIKKLV
+261 
-275 SESKEGGYDFSR
+275 
-287 TDREVAVNFAK
+287 DR
-298 NVLMIGRKG
+298 L
-307 GSTFKMFS
+307 
-315 DLANHSWQREVFD
+315 
-328 ARSLG
+328 SL
-333 LWGDAEKYAKEGLLE
+333 
-348 EIDGNTYK
+348 
-356 YKFTEQGAFL
+356 
-366 ARKALLEAKGRIE
+366 
-379 KRVVAKSATAVSK
+379 
-392 NLEEKAD
+392 
-399 TGNNKKAEKAANKAK
+399 
-414 KEQDGTK
+414 
-421 TNIGHIAKETEK
+421 
-433 AVMVNALCEVA
+433 
-444 GHDKPIKVGVW
+444 
-455 FPKSRLVNGNAPID
+455 
-469 LIRQKERE
+469 
-477 LSEKFRGGLSGY
+477 
-489 ELDGASEEPE
+489 
-499 DKAYLQHKPKSS
+499 
-511 SNSNGGTILN
+511 
-521 VPYKQ
+521 
-526 RNIAKQF
+526 
-533 GAKWDAEKK
+533 
-542 TWYIPE
+542 
-548 GEEVPPQIKYLI
+548 
-560 AKDSMCMMAQDRSL
+560 AQDRSL

-643 PVSADEPQKDV
+643 PVSADEPQKEV
-654 IVGTTGS
+654 IAGTTGS
-661 DAKFEDG
+661 DTVFEDG

-673 LAVWDSEAIAGI
+673 LAVWDAEAIAGI

-743 PFHERKIMKL
+743 PFYERTVMKL
-753 KAGAKAR
+753 KQGAKAR
-760 IQAAVQPLLAQDAEL
+760 IQAALKPLLAQDAEL

-817 DGDNNSAPA
+817 DGENNPAP
-826 EPEELAEDE
+826 AEDE
-835 EPEAPEGGAPKPA
+835 EPEEPEGGAPKPA

>member
-9 LSKARRLLAM
+9 LSKACRLLAM
-19 DSRWITVKPNG
+19 DAEWDESKHPRAENGQFGSGRPSENGRLNLPENPTRGDLRRAAKQWLSENLQGKTIPTSDGKKVTFNRNDSTDHLSFNASRSKLHAQAVTFVADVFQAGKFIGREELAHERKDNFVAFHKYQKQVEIDGYRVLLEAAAGELPNG
-30 AENKGSP
+30 ELEAVDEMIAYNQRLAGKEKVGNAPASIETAKDSGQAAGFVPYADNHTPFAEDG
-37 VKIDESG
+37 
-44 RIEAGMGGK
+44 
-53 FNGEK
+53 
-58 INEVRKSFVGAK
+58 
-70 PPSKEHLAAVAKP
+70 
-83 KYEKKPPAKVKLKE
+83 
-97 THIQIKEPIKA
+97 
-108 EKSIFG
+108 
-114 GYWVEGMPENSS
+114 
-126 IDRNDVT
+126 
-133 VKNGYIVGVRKGLEQ
+133 Q
-148 AMSRELRRT
+148 AP
-157 IETVGE
+157 ETVGYIRIMKITDQNGRDVTGTYDE
-163 AQPLSEKTL
+163 GRLS
-172 VKQKAEAD
+172 
-180 AKAERE
+180 
-186 AQSERRAAIMVAL
+186 I
-199 LRGEMTPEVIEY
+199 
-211 LEHIGKQAETSVA
+211 
-224 SIPATTAASS
+224 
-234 TGVQSK
+234 
-240 TSIQEKIKQSKINKG
+240 
-255 GEGAES
+255 
-261 RKAISFPQEIKKLV
+261 
-275 SESKEGGYDFSR
+275 
-287 TDREVAVNFAK
+287 
-298 NVLMIGRKG
+298 
-307 GSTFKMFS
+307 
-315 DLANHSWQREVFD
+315 
-328 ARSLG
+328 
-333 LWGDAEKYAKEGLLE
+333 
-348 EIDGNTYK
+348 
-356 YKFTEQGAFL
+356 
-366 ARKALLEAKGRIE
+366 
-379 KRVVAKSATAVSK
+379 
-392 NLEEKAD
+392 
-399 TGNNKKAEKAANKAK
+399 
-414 KEQDGTK
+414 
-421 TNIGHIAKETEK
+421 
-433 AVMVNALCEVA
+433 
-444 GHDKPIKVGVW
+444 
-455 FPKSRLVNGNAPID
+455 
-469 LIRQKERE
+469 
-477 LSEKFRGGLSGY
+477 
-489 ELDGASEEPE
+489 
-499 DKAYLQHKPKSS
+499 
-511 SNSNGGTILN
+511 
-521 VPYKQ
+521 
-526 RNIAKQF
+526 
-533 GAKWDAEKK
+533 
-542 TWYIPE
+542 
-548 GEEVPPQIKYLI
+548 
-560 AKDSMCMMAQDRSL
+560 AQDRSL

-605 YQQLGLEPK
+605 CQQLGLEPR

-643 PVSADEPQKDV
+643 PVSADEPQKEV
-654 IVGTTGS
+654 IAGTTGS
-661 DAKFEDG
+661 DTVFEDG

-673 LAVWDSEAIAGI
+673 LAVWDAEAIAGI

-694 SAYHYTADMTAGEFE
+694 SAYHYTADMTVGEFE

-743 PFHERKIMKL
+743 PFHVSTHRAAHKARPACCPDSAGMPSRKNPDSTAQNGGFTTEKETLMKL

-817 DGDNNSAPA
+817 DGENNPAPA
-826 EPEELAEDE
+826 EPEEPAEDE
-835 EPEAPEGGAPKPA
+835 EPEEPEGGAPKPA

-941 QFPGLSR
+941 KFPGLSR

>member
-19 DSRWITVKPNG
+19 DAEWDESKHPRAENGQFGSGRPSENGRLNLPENPTRGDLRRAAKQWLSENLQGKTIPTSDGKKVTFNRNDSTDHLSFNASRSKLHAQAVTFVADVFQTGKFIGREELAHERKDNFVAFHKYQKQVEIDSYRVLLEAAAGELPNG
-30 AENKGSP
+30 ELEAVDEMIAYNQRLAGKEKVGNAPASIETAKDSDQAAGFVSYADNHTPFAEDG
-37 VKIDESG
+37 
-44 RIEAGMGGK
+44 
-53 FNGEK
+53 
-58 INEVRKSFVGAK
+58 
-70 PPSKEHLAAVAKP
+70 
-83 KYEKKPPAKVKLKE
+83 
-97 THIQIKEPIKA
+97 
-108 EKSIFG
+108 
-114 GYWVEGMPENSS
+114 
-126 IDRNDVT
+126 
-133 VKNGYIVGVRKGLEQ
+133 Q
-148 AMSRELRRT
+148 AP
-157 IETVGE
+157 ETVGYIRIMKITDQNGRDVTGTYDE
-163 AQPLSEKTL
+163 GRLS
-172 VKQKAEAD
+172 
-180 AKAERE
+180 
-186 AQSERRAAIMVAL
+186 I
-199 LRGEMTPEVIEY
+199 
-211 LEHIGKQAETSVA
+211 
-224 SIPATTAASS
+224 
-234 TGVQSK
+234 
-240 TSIQEKIKQSKINKG
+240 
-255 GEGAES
+255 
-261 RKAISFPQEIKKLV
+261 
-275 SESKEGGYDFSR
+275 
-287 TDREVAVNFAK
+287 
-298 NVLMIGRKG
+298 
-307 GSTFKMFS
+307 
-315 DLANHSWQREVFD
+315 
-328 ARSLG
+328 
-333 LWGDAEKYAKEGLLE
+333 
-348 EIDGNTYK
+348 
-356 YKFTEQGAFL
+356 
-366 ARKALLEAKGRIE
+366 
-379 KRVVAKSATAVSK
+379 
-392 NLEEKAD
+392 
-399 TGNNKKAEKAANKAK
+399 
-414 KEQDGTK
+414 
-421 TNIGHIAKETEK
+421 
-433 AVMVNALCEVA
+433 
-444 GHDKPIKVGVW
+444 
-455 FPKSRLVNGNAPID
+455 
-469 LIRQKERE
+469 
-477 LSEKFRGGLSGY
+477 
-489 ELDGASEEPE
+489 
-499 DKAYLQHKPKSS
+499 
-511 SNSNGGTILN
+511 
-521 VPYKQ
+521 
-526 RNIAKQF
+526 
-533 GAKWDAEKK
+533 
-542 TWYIPE
+542 
-548 GEEVPPQIKYLI
+548 
-560 AKDSMCMMAQDRSL
+560 AQDRSL

-643 PVSADEPQKDV
+643 PVSADEPQKEV
-654 IVGTTGS
+654 IAGTTGS
-661 DAKFEDG
+661 DTVFEDG

-673 LAVWDSEAIAGI
+673 LAVWDAEAIAGI

-743 PFHERKIMKL
+743 PFCERKTMKL

-794 EDDGEDLPPE
+794 EDDGEELPPE

-817 DGDNNSAPA
+817 DGENNPAPA
-826 EPEELAEDE
+826 EPEEPAEDE
-835 EPEAPEGGAPKPA
+835 EPENPEDGAPKPA

-908 DVTGVHPS
+908 DVTDVHPS

>member
-19 DSRWITVKPNG
+19 DAEWDESKHPRAENGQFGSGRPSENGRLNLPENPTRGDLRRAAKQWLSENLQGKTIPTSDGKKVTFNRNDSTDHLSFNASRSKLHAQAVTFVADVFQTGKFIGREELAHERKDNFVAFHKYQKQVEIDSYRVLLEAAAGELPNG
-30 AENKGSP
+30 ELEAVDEMIAYNQRLAGKEKVGNAPASIETAKDSDQAAGFVSYADNHTPFAEDG
-37 VKIDESG
+37 
-44 RIEAGMGGK
+44 
-53 FNGEK
+53 
-58 INEVRKSFVGAK
+58 
-70 PPSKEHLAAVAKP
+70 
-83 KYEKKPPAKVKLKE
+83 
-97 THIQIKEPIKA
+97 
-108 EKSIFG
+108 
-114 GYWVEGMPENSS
+114 
-126 IDRNDVT
+126 
-133 VKNGYIVGVRKGLEQ
+133 Q
-148 AMSRELRRT
+148 AP
-157 IETVGE
+157 ETVGYI
-163 AQPLSEKTL
+163 
-172 VKQKAEAD
+172 
-180 AKAERE
+180 R
-186 AQSERRAAIMVAL
+186 IM
-199 LRGEMTPEVIEY
+199 
-211 LEHIGKQAETSVA
+211 
-224 SIPATTAASS
+224 
-234 TGVQSK
+234 
-240 TSIQEKIKQSKINKG
+240 KI
-255 GEGAES
+255 
-261 RKAISFPQEIKKLV
+261 
-275 SESKEGGYDFSR
+275 
-287 TDREVAVNFAK
+287 TD
-298 NVLMIGRKG
+298 
-307 GSTFKMFS
+307 
-315 DLANHSWQREVFD
+315 Q
-328 ARSLG
+328 
-333 LWGDAEKYAKEGLLE
+333 
-348 EIDGNTYK
+348 
-356 YKFTEQGAFL
+356 
-366 ARKALLEAKGRIE
+366 KGRD
-379 KRVVAKSATAVSK
+379 V
-392 NLEEKAD
+392 
-399 TGNNKKAEKAANKAK
+399 TGTYDE
-414 KEQDGTK
+414 G
-421 TNIGHIAKETEK
+421 
-433 AVMVNALCEVA
+433 
-444 GHDKPIKVGVW
+444 
-455 FPKSRLVNGNAPID
+455 RLSI
-469 LIRQKERE
+469 
-477 LSEKFRGGLSGY
+477 
-489 ELDGASEEPE
+489 
-499 DKAYLQHKPKSS
+499 
-511 SNSNGGTILN
+511 
-521 VPYKQ
+521 
-526 RNIAKQF
+526 
-533 GAKWDAEKK
+533 
-542 TWYIPE
+542 
-548 GEEVPPQIKYLI
+548 
-560 AKDSMCMMAQDRSL
+560 AQDRSL

-605 YQQLGLEPK
+605 YQQLGLDPK

-643 PVSADEPQKDV
+643 PVSADEPQKEV
-654 IVGTTGS
+654 IAGTTGS
-661 DAKFEDG
+661 DTVFKDG

-673 LAVWDSEAIAGI
+673 LAVWDAEAIAGI

-709 GRHYDGVMRD
+709 GRYYDGVMRD

-731 RAGRDVVVSDAD
+731 RAGRDVVVSDSD
-743 PFHERKIMKL
+743 PFYERKTMKL

-817 DGDNNSAPA
+817 DGENNPTPA
-826 EPEELAEDE
+826 EPEEPAEDE

>member
-9 LSKARRLLAM
+9 LSKACRLLAM
-19 DSRWITVKPNG
+19 DAEWDESKHPRAENGQFGSGRPSENGRLNLPENPTRGDLRRAAKQWLSENLQGKTVPTSDGKKVTFNRNDSTDHLSFNASRSKLHAQAVTFVADVFQTGRFIGREELAHERKDNFVAFHKYQKQVEIDGYRVLLEAAAGELPNG
-30 AENKGSP
+30 ELEAVDEMIAYNQRLAGKEKVGNAPASIETTKDSGQAAGFVSYVDNHTLFAEDG
-37 VKIDESG
+37 
-44 RIEAGMGGK
+44 
-53 FNGEK
+53 
-58 INEVRKSFVGAK
+58 
-70 PPSKEHLAAVAKP
+70 
-83 KYEKKPPAKVKLKE
+83 
-97 THIQIKEPIKA
+97 
-108 EKSIFG
+108 
-114 GYWVEGMPENSS
+114 
-126 IDRNDVT
+126 
-133 VKNGYIVGVRKGLEQ
+133 Q
-148 AMSRELRRT
+148 AH
-157 IETVGE
+157 ETVGYIRIMKITNQNGRDVTGAYDE
-163 AQPLSEKTL
+163 GRLS
-172 VKQKAEAD
+172 
-180 AKAERE
+180 
-186 AQSERRAAIMVAL
+186 I
-199 LRGEMTPEVIEY
+199 
-211 LEHIGKQAETSVA
+211 
-224 SIPATTAASS
+224 
-234 TGVQSK
+234 
-240 TSIQEKIKQSKINKG
+240 
-255 GEGAES
+255 
-261 RKAISFPQEIKKLV
+261 
-275 SESKEGGYDFSR
+275 
-287 TDREVAVNFAK
+287 
-298 NVLMIGRKG
+298 
-307 GSTFKMFS
+307 
-315 DLANHSWQREVFD
+315 
-328 ARSLG
+328 
-333 LWGDAEKYAKEGLLE
+333 
-348 EIDGNTYK
+348 
-356 YKFTEQGAFL
+356 
-366 ARKALLEAKGRIE
+366 
-379 KRVVAKSATAVSK
+379 
-392 NLEEKAD
+392 
-399 TGNNKKAEKAANKAK
+399 
-414 KEQDGTK
+414 
-421 TNIGHIAKETEK
+421 
-433 AVMVNALCEVA
+433 
-444 GHDKPIKVGVW
+444 
-455 FPKSRLVNGNAPID
+455 
-469 LIRQKERE
+469 
-477 LSEKFRGGLSGY
+477 
-489 ELDGASEEPE
+489 
-499 DKAYLQHKPKSS
+499 
-511 SNSNGGTILN
+511 
-521 VPYKQ
+521 
-526 RNIAKQF
+526 
-533 GAKWDAEKK
+533 
-542 TWYIPE
+542 
-548 GEEVPPQIKYLI
+548 
-560 AKDSMCMMAQDRSL
+560 AQDRSL

-643 PVSADEPQKDV
+643 PVSADEPQKEV
-654 IVGTTGS
+654 IAGTTGS
-661 DAKFEDG
+661 DTVFEDG

-673 LAVWDSEAIAGI
+673 LAVWDAEAIAGI

-731 RAGRDVVVSDAD
+731 RAGRDVVVSDSD
-743 PFHERKIMKL
+743 PFYERKTMKL

-817 DGDNNSAPA
+817 DGENNPAPA
-826 EPEELAEDE
+826 EPEEPAEDE

-848 QDAAI
+848 QDRAI

-916 AYRAMVGMLGKPKQP
+916 AYRAMVGMLGRPKQP

>member
-9 LSKARRLLAM
+9 LSKARRMLAM
-19 DSRWITVKPNG
+19 DAEWDESKHPRAENGQFGSDRPSENGRLNLPENPTRGDLRRAAKQWLSENLQGKTVPTSDGKKVTFNRNDSTDHLSFNASRSKLHAQAVTFVADVFQTGRFIGREELAHERKDNFVAFHKYQKQVEIDGYRVLLEAAAGELPNG
-30 AENKGSP
+30 ELEAVDEMIAYNQRLAGKEKVGNAPASIETAKDSDQAAGFVSYADNHTPFAEDG
-37 VKIDESG
+37 
-44 RIEAGMGGK
+44 
-53 FNGEK
+53 
-58 INEVRKSFVGAK
+58 
-70 PPSKEHLAAVAKP
+70 
-83 KYEKKPPAKVKLKE
+83 
-97 THIQIKEPIKA
+97 
-108 EKSIFG
+108 
-114 GYWVEGMPENSS
+114 
-126 IDRNDVT
+126 
-133 VKNGYIVGVRKGLEQ
+133 Q
-148 AMSRELRRT
+148 AP
-157 IETVGE
+157 ETVGYIRIMKITDQNGRDVTGAYDE
-163 AQPLSEKTL
+163 GRLS
-172 VKQKAEAD
+172 
-180 AKAERE
+180 
-186 AQSERRAAIMVAL
+186 I
-199 LRGEMTPEVIEY
+199 
-211 LEHIGKQAETSVA
+211 
-224 SIPATTAASS
+224 
-234 TGVQSK
+234 
-240 TSIQEKIKQSKINKG
+240 
-255 GEGAES
+255 
-261 RKAISFPQEIKKLV
+261 
-275 SESKEGGYDFSR
+275 
-287 TDREVAVNFAK
+287 
-298 NVLMIGRKG
+298 
-307 GSTFKMFS
+307 
-315 DLANHSWQREVFD
+315 
-328 ARSLG
+328 
-333 LWGDAEKYAKEGLLE
+333 
-348 EIDGNTYK
+348 
-356 YKFTEQGAFL
+356 
-366 ARKALLEAKGRIE
+366 
-379 KRVVAKSATAVSK
+379 
-392 NLEEKAD
+392 
-399 TGNNKKAEKAANKAK
+399 
-414 KEQDGTK
+414 
-421 TNIGHIAKETEK
+421 
-433 AVMVNALCEVA
+433 
-444 GHDKPIKVGVW
+444 
-455 FPKSRLVNGNAPID
+455 
-469 LIRQKERE
+469 
-477 LSEKFRGGLSGY
+477 
-489 ELDGASEEPE
+489 
-499 DKAYLQHKPKSS
+499 
-511 SNSNGGTILN
+511 
-521 VPYKQ
+521 
-526 RNIAKQF
+526 
-533 GAKWDAEKK
+533 
-542 TWYIPE
+542 
-548 GEEVPPQIKYLI
+548 
-560 AKDSMCMMAQDRSL
+560 AQDRSL

-614 KVYYLLRDPE
+614 KVYYLLRAPE
-624 ELEKAAP
+624 ELKKAAP

-643 PVSADEPQKDV
+643 PVSADEPQKEV
-654 IVGTTGS
+654 IAGTTGS
-661 DAKFEDG
+661 DTVFEDG

-673 LAVWDSEAIAGI
+673 LAVWDAEAIAGI

-743 PFHERKIMKL
+743 PFHERKTMKL

-817 DGDNNSAPA
+817 DGENNPAPA
-826 EPEELAEDE
+826 EPEEPAEDE
-835 EPEAPEGGAPKPA
+835 EPEDPEGGAPKPA

>member
-58 INEVRKSFVGAK
+58 INEVRKSFVGPK
-70 PPSKEHLAAVAKP
+70 TPSKEHLAAAAKP
-83 KYEKKPPAKVKLKE
+83 KSEKKPPAKVKLKE

-133 VKNGYIVGVRKGLEQ
+133 VKNGHIVGVRKGLEQ
-148 AMSRELRRT
+148 AMSRELGRT

-172 VKQKAEAD
+172 AKQKAEAE
-180 AKAERE
+180 AKAEKE

-224 SIPATTAASS
+224 SRPETTA
-234 TGVQSK
+234 K
-240 TSIQEKIKQSKINKG
+240 
-255 GEGAES
+255 
-261 RKAISFPQEIKKLV
+261 
-275 SESKEGGYDFSR
+275 
-287 TDREVAVNFAK
+287 DR
-298 NVLMIGRKG
+298 L
-307 GSTFKMFS
+307 
-315 DLANHSWQREVFD
+315 
-328 ARSLG
+328 SL
-333 LWGDAEKYAKEGLLE
+333 
-348 EIDGNTYK
+348 
-356 YKFTEQGAFL
+356 
-366 ARKALLEAKGRIE
+366 
-379 KRVVAKSATAVSK
+379 
-392 NLEEKAD
+392 
-399 TGNNKKAEKAANKAK
+399 
-414 KEQDGTK
+414 
-421 TNIGHIAKETEK
+421 
-433 AVMVNALCEVA
+433 
-444 GHDKPIKVGVW
+444 
-455 FPKSRLVNGNAPID
+455 
-469 LIRQKERE
+469 
-477 LSEKFRGGLSGY
+477 
-489 ELDGASEEPE
+489 
-499 DKAYLQHKPKSS
+499 
-511 SNSNGGTILN
+511 
-521 VPYKQ
+521 
-526 RNIAKQF
+526 
-533 GAKWDAEKK
+533 
-542 TWYIPE
+542 
-548 GEEVPPQIKYLI
+548 
-560 AKDSMCMMAQDRSL
+560 AQDRSL

-614 KVYYLLRDPE
+614 KIYYLLRDPE

-643 PVSADEPQKDV
+643 PVSADEPQKEV
-654 IVGTTGS
+654 IAGTTGS
-661 DAKFEDG
+661 DTVFEDG

-673 LAVWDSEAIAGI
+673 LAVWDAEAIAGI

-817 DGDNNSAPA
+817 GGENNPAPT
-826 EPEELAEDE
+826 EPEEPAEDE

-880 REVAH
+880 REVVH

>member
-9 LSKARRLLAM
+9 LSKARRLVAM
-19 DSRWITVKPNG
+19 DAEWDESKHPRAENGQFGSGRPSENGRLNLPENPTRGDLRRAAKQWLSENLQGKTIPTSDGKKVTFNRNDSTDHLSFNASRSKLHAQAVTFVADVFQTGKFIGREELAHERKDNFVAFHKYQKQVEIDSYRVLLEAAAGELPNG
-30 AENKGSP
+30 ELEAVDEMIAYNQRLAGKEKVGNAPASIETAKDSDQAAGFVSYADNHTPFAEDG
-37 VKIDESG
+37 
-44 RIEAGMGGK
+44 
-53 FNGEK
+53 
-58 INEVRKSFVGAK
+58 
-70 PPSKEHLAAVAKP
+70 
-83 KYEKKPPAKVKLKE
+83 
-97 THIQIKEPIKA
+97 
-108 EKSIFG
+108 
-114 GYWVEGMPENSS
+114 
-126 IDRNDVT
+126 
-133 VKNGYIVGVRKGLEQ
+133 Q
-148 AMSRELRRT
+148 AP
-157 IETVGE
+157 ETVGYIRIMKITDQNGRDVTGTYDE
-163 AQPLSEKTL
+163 GRLS
-172 VKQKAEAD
+172 
-180 AKAERE
+180 
-186 AQSERRAAIMVAL
+186 I
-199 LRGEMTPEVIEY
+199 
-211 LEHIGKQAETSVA
+211 
-224 SIPATTAASS
+224 
-234 TGVQSK
+234 
-240 TSIQEKIKQSKINKG
+240 
-255 GEGAES
+255 
-261 RKAISFPQEIKKLV
+261 
-275 SESKEGGYDFSR
+275 
-287 TDREVAVNFAK
+287 
-298 NVLMIGRKG
+298 
-307 GSTFKMFS
+307 
-315 DLANHSWQREVFD
+315 
-328 ARSLG
+328 
-333 LWGDAEKYAKEGLLE
+333 
-348 EIDGNTYK
+348 
-356 YKFTEQGAFL
+356 
-366 ARKALLEAKGRIE
+366 
-379 KRVVAKSATAVSK
+379 
-392 NLEEKAD
+392 
-399 TGNNKKAEKAANKAK
+399 
-414 KEQDGTK
+414 
-421 TNIGHIAKETEK
+421 
-433 AVMVNALCEVA
+433 
-444 GHDKPIKVGVW
+444 
-455 FPKSRLVNGNAPID
+455 
-469 LIRQKERE
+469 
-477 LSEKFRGGLSGY
+477 
-489 ELDGASEEPE
+489 
-499 DKAYLQHKPKSS
+499 
-511 SNSNGGTILN
+511 
-521 VPYKQ
+521 
-526 RNIAKQF
+526 
-533 GAKWDAEKK
+533 
-542 TWYIPE
+542 
-548 GEEVPPQIKYLI
+548 
-560 AKDSMCMMAQDRSL
+560 AQDRSL

-643 PVSADEPQKDV
+643 PVSADEPQKEV
-654 IVGTTGS
+654 IAGTTGS
-661 DAKFEDG
+661 DTVFEDG

-673 LAVWDSEAIAGI
+673 LAVWDAEAIAGI

-743 PFHERKIMKL
+743 PFYERKIMKL

-817 DGDNNSAPA
+817 DGENNPAPA
-826 EPEELAEDE
+826 EPEEPAEDE

-931 MAQDAAKTAE
+931 MAQDATKTAE

>member
-9 LSKARRLLAM
+9 LSKARQLLAM
-19 DSRWITVKPNG
+19 DAEWDESKHPRAENGQFGSGRPSENGRLNLPENPTRGDLRRAAKQWLSENLQGKTIPTSDGKKVTFNRNDSTDHLSFNASRSKLHAQAVTFVADVFQAGKFIGREELAHERKDNFVAFHKYQKQVEIDGYRVLLEAAAGELPNG
-30 AENKGSP
+30 ELEAVDEMIAYNQRLAGKEKVGNAPASIETAKDSGQAAGFVPYADNHTPFAEDG
-37 VKIDESG
+37 
-44 RIEAGMGGK
+44 
-53 FNGEK
+53 
-58 INEVRKSFVGAK
+58 
-70 PPSKEHLAAVAKP
+70 
-83 KYEKKPPAKVKLKE
+83 
-97 THIQIKEPIKA
+97 
-108 EKSIFG
+108 
-114 GYWVEGMPENSS
+114 
-126 IDRNDVT
+126 
-133 VKNGYIVGVRKGLEQ
+133 Q
-148 AMSRELRRT
+148 AP
-157 IETVGE
+157 ETVGYIRIMKITDQNGRDVTGTYDE
-163 AQPLSEKTL
+163 GRLS
-172 VKQKAEAD
+172 
-180 AKAERE
+180 
-186 AQSERRAAIMVAL
+186 I
-199 LRGEMTPEVIEY
+199 
-211 LEHIGKQAETSVA
+211 
-224 SIPATTAASS
+224 
-234 TGVQSK
+234 
-240 TSIQEKIKQSKINKG
+240 
-255 GEGAES
+255 
-261 RKAISFPQEIKKLV
+261 
-275 SESKEGGYDFSR
+275 
-287 TDREVAVNFAK
+287 
-298 NVLMIGRKG
+298 
-307 GSTFKMFS
+307 
-315 DLANHSWQREVFD
+315 
-328 ARSLG
+328 
-333 LWGDAEKYAKEGLLE
+333 
-348 EIDGNTYK
+348 
-356 YKFTEQGAFL
+356 
-366 ARKALLEAKGRIE
+366 
-379 KRVVAKSATAVSK
+379 
-392 NLEEKAD
+392 
-399 TGNNKKAEKAANKAK
+399 
-414 KEQDGTK
+414 
-421 TNIGHIAKETEK
+421 
-433 AVMVNALCEVA
+433 
-444 GHDKPIKVGVW
+444 
-455 FPKSRLVNGNAPID
+455 
-469 LIRQKERE
+469 
-477 LSEKFRGGLSGY
+477 
-489 ELDGASEEPE
+489 
-499 DKAYLQHKPKSS
+499 
-511 SNSNGGTILN
+511 
-521 VPYKQ
+521 
-526 RNIAKQF
+526 
-533 GAKWDAEKK
+533 
-542 TWYIPE
+542 
-548 GEEVPPQIKYLI
+548 
-560 AKDSMCMMAQDRSL
+560 AQDRSL

-605 YQQLGLEPK
+605 CQQLGLEPR

-643 PVSADEPQKDV
+643 PVSADEPQKEV
-654 IVGTTGS
+654 IAGTTGS
-661 DAKFEDG
+661 DTVFEDG

-673 LAVWDSEAIAGI
+673 LAVWDAEAIAGI

-694 SAYHYTADMTAGEFE
+694 SAYHYTADMTVGEFE

-743 PFHERKIMKL
+743 PFHVSTHRAAHKARPACCPDSAGMPSRKNPDSTAQNGGFTTEKETLMKL

-817 DGDNNSAPA
+817 DGENNTAPA
-826 EPEELAEDE
+826 EPEEPAEDE

-853 SKMAMDAAIK
+853 LEMAMDAAIK

-941 QFPGLSR
+941 KFPGLSR

>member
-9 LSKARRLLAM
+9 LSKARRLSATDAEWDESKHPRAENGQFGQKGSLKDGKVNFPELSGSEIAGLAKVPPAVTPDMGQGARKKAVAKWIATHLQGKLVRSSDGKLIQFNREDSVEHLAFNARRQNLIAQCIPYIADVFSHGEAIGRSEPNHDRKDKSIIAFHVYRKQIELANGYKVHLEVHAAERQEGVFEFAAYNIKKASPQTKDSTANDARTMGFGLPCAAHHTPAADSVQLFRILKITDKKGNDVSKTYDETIPAQQILNRARALLAM

-70 PPSKEHLAAVAKP
+70 KEVGAASQGKTKTPAAQAKATAISYVQENKKRFQHGGLDFRNMDEKTAGEFGKNLEGLR
-83 KYEKKPPAKVKLKE
+83 KYEGEFKRISDHLTSVHNGYQPNSFDFRGVMKAEDLSKYVLAGILKE
-97 THIQIKEPIKA
+97 DPSSKSGWGYFFTDEGAALSSQII
-108 EKSIFG
+108 
-114 GYWVEGMPENSS
+114 
-126 IDRNDVT
+126 R
-133 VKNGYIVGVRKGLEQ
+133 RK
-148 AMSRELRRT
+148 
-157 IETVGE
+157 
-163 AQPLSEKTL
+163 
-172 VKQKAEAD
+172 
-180 AKAERE
+180 
-186 AQSERRAAIMVAL
+186 
-199 LRGEMTPEVIEY
+199 
-211 LEHIGKQAETSVA
+211 VA
-224 SIPATTAASS
+224 SRPATTA
-234 TGVQSK
+234 K
-240 TSIQEKIKQSKINKG
+240 
-255 GEGAES
+255 
-261 RKAISFPQEIKKLV
+261 
-275 SESKEGGYDFSR
+275 
-287 TDREVAVNFAK
+287 DR
-298 NVLMIGRKG
+298 L
-307 GSTFKMFS
+307 
-315 DLANHSWQREVFD
+315 
-328 ARSLG
+328 SL
-333 LWGDAEKYAKEGLLE
+333 
-348 EIDGNTYK
+348 
-356 YKFTEQGAFL
+356 
-366 ARKALLEAKGRIE
+366 
-379 KRVVAKSATAVSK
+379 
-392 NLEEKAD
+392 
-399 TGNNKKAEKAANKAK
+399 
-414 KEQDGTK
+414 
-421 TNIGHIAKETEK
+421 
-433 AVMVNALCEVA
+433 
-444 GHDKPIKVGVW
+444 
-455 FPKSRLVNGNAPID
+455 
-469 LIRQKERE
+469 
-477 LSEKFRGGLSGY
+477 
-489 ELDGASEEPE
+489 
-499 DKAYLQHKPKSS
+499 
-511 SNSNGGTILN
+511 
-521 VPYKQ
+521 
-526 RNIAKQF
+526 
-533 GAKWDAEKK
+533 
-542 TWYIPE
+542 
-548 GEEVPPQIKYLI
+548 
-560 AKDSMCMMAQDRSL
+560 AQDRSL

-605 YQQLGLEPK
+605 YRQLGLEPK

-636 PLLSKHI
+636 PLLNKHI
-643 PVSADEPQKDV
+643 PVSADEPQKEV
-654 IVGTTGS
+654 IAGTTGS
-661 DAKFEDG
+661 DTVFEDG

-673 LAVWDSEAIAGI
+673 LAVWDAEAIAGI

-743 PFHERKIMKL
+743 PFHERKTMKL

-775 SPDELLQVIGSLTN
+775 SPDELLQVIGSLNN
-789 EVQTA
+789 EVRTA
-794 EDDGEDLPPE
+794 QDDGKELPPE

-810 TDEDEPE
+810 TDG
-817 DGDNNSAPA
+817 DGQDDGENNTAP
-826 EPEELAEDE
+826 AEDE
-835 EPEAPEGGAPKPA
+835 EPEKTAEDEAPEAPEGGAPKPA

-853 SKMAMDAAIK
+853 SKMAMDAAIQK
-863 RAVEAERKRS
+863 AVAAERKRA

>member
-70 PPSKEHLAAVAKP
+70 TPSKEHLAAAAKP
-83 KYEKKPPAKVKLKE
+83 KSEKKPTAKVKLKE

-126 IDRNDVT
+126 IDKNDVT
-133 VKNGYIVGVRKGLEQ
+133 VKNGHIVGVRKGLEQ
-148 AMSRELRRT
+148 AMSRELGRT

-172 VKQKAEAD
+172 AKQKAEAE
-180 AKAERE
+180 AKAEKE

-224 SIPATTAASS
+224 SRPETTA
-234 TGVQSK
+234 K
-240 TSIQEKIKQSKINKG
+240 DRLSI
-255 GEGAES
+255 
-261 RKAISFPQEIKKLV
+261 
-275 SESKEGGYDFSR
+275 
-287 TDREVAVNFAK
+287 
-298 NVLMIGRKG
+298 
-307 GSTFKMFS
+307 
-315 DLANHSWQREVFD
+315 
-328 ARSLG
+328 
-333 LWGDAEKYAKEGLLE
+333 
-348 EIDGNTYK
+348 
-356 YKFTEQGAFL
+356 
-366 ARKALLEAKGRIE
+366 
-379 KRVVAKSATAVSK
+379 
-392 NLEEKAD
+392 
-399 TGNNKKAEKAANKAK
+399 
-414 KEQDGTK
+414 
-421 TNIGHIAKETEK
+421 
-433 AVMVNALCEVA
+433 
-444 GHDKPIKVGVW
+444 
-455 FPKSRLVNGNAPID
+455 
-469 LIRQKERE
+469 
-477 LSEKFRGGLSGY
+477 
-489 ELDGASEEPE
+489 
-499 DKAYLQHKPKSS
+499 
-511 SNSNGGTILN
+511 
-521 VPYKQ
+521 
-526 RNIAKQF
+526 
-533 GAKWDAEKK
+533 
-542 TWYIPE
+542 
-548 GEEVPPQIKYLI
+548 
-560 AKDSMCMMAQDRSL
+560 AQDRSL

-614 KVYYLLRDPE
+614 KVYYLLRAPE

-643 PVSADEPQKDV
+643 PVSADEPQKEV
-654 IVGTTGS
+654 IAGTTGS
-661 DAKFEDG
+661 DTVFEDG

-673 LAVWDSEAIAGI
+673 LAVWDAEAIAGI

-817 DGDNNSAPA
+817 DGENNPAPA
-826 EPEELAEDE
+826 EPEEPAEDE
-835 EPEAPEGGAPKPA
+835 EPETPEGGAPKPA

>member
-9 LSKARRLLAM
+9 LSKARRMLAM
-19 DSRWITVKPNG
+19 DAEWDESKHPRAENGQFGSGRPSENGRLNLPENPTRGDLRRAAKQWLSENLQGKTVPTSDGKKVTFNRNDSTDHLSFNASRSKLHAQAVTFVADVFQTGRFIGREELAHERKDNFVAFHKYQKQVEIDGYRVLLEAAGGELPNG
-30 AENKGSP
+30 ELEAVDEMIAYNQRLAGKEKVGNAPASIETAKDSGQAAGFVPYVDNHTPFAEDG
-37 VKIDESG
+37 
-44 RIEAGMGGK
+44 
-53 FNGEK
+53 
-58 INEVRKSFVGAK
+58 
-70 PPSKEHLAAVAKP
+70 
-83 KYEKKPPAKVKLKE
+83 
-97 THIQIKEPIKA
+97 
-108 EKSIFG
+108 
-114 GYWVEGMPENSS
+114 
-126 IDRNDVT
+126 
-133 VKNGYIVGVRKGLEQ
+133 Q
-148 AMSRELRRT
+148 AP
-157 IETVGE
+157 ETVGYIRIMKITDQNGRDVIGTYDE
-163 AQPLSEKTL
+163 GRLS
-172 VKQKAEAD
+172 
-180 AKAERE
+180 
-186 AQSERRAAIMVAL
+186 I
-199 LRGEMTPEVIEY
+199 
-211 LEHIGKQAETSVA
+211 
-224 SIPATTAASS
+224 
-234 TGVQSK
+234 
-240 TSIQEKIKQSKINKG
+240 
-255 GEGAES
+255 
-261 RKAISFPQEIKKLV
+261 
-275 SESKEGGYDFSR
+275 
-287 TDREVAVNFAK
+287 
-298 NVLMIGRKG
+298 
-307 GSTFKMFS
+307 
-315 DLANHSWQREVFD
+315 
-328 ARSLG
+328 
-333 LWGDAEKYAKEGLLE
+333 
-348 EIDGNTYK
+348 
-356 YKFTEQGAFL
+356 
-366 ARKALLEAKGRIE
+366 
-379 KRVVAKSATAVSK
+379 
-392 NLEEKAD
+392 
-399 TGNNKKAEKAANKAK
+399 
-414 KEQDGTK
+414 
-421 TNIGHIAKETEK
+421 
-433 AVMVNALCEVA
+433 
-444 GHDKPIKVGVW
+444 
-455 FPKSRLVNGNAPID
+455 
-469 LIRQKERE
+469 
-477 LSEKFRGGLSGY
+477 
-489 ELDGASEEPE
+489 
-499 DKAYLQHKPKSS
+499 
-511 SNSNGGTILN
+511 
-521 VPYKQ
+521 
-526 RNIAKQF
+526 
-533 GAKWDAEKK
+533 
-542 TWYIPE
+542 
-548 GEEVPPQIKYLI
+548 
-560 AKDSMCMMAQDRSL
+560 AQDRSL

-605 YQQLGLEPK
+605 YQQLGLDPK

-643 PVSADEPQKDV
+643 PVSADEPQKEV
-654 IVGTTGS
+654 IAGTTGS
-661 DAKFEDG
+661 DTVFEDG

-673 LAVWDSEAIAGI
+673 LAVWDAEAIAGI

-743 PFHERKIMKL
+743 PFYERKIMKL

-817 DGDNNSAPA
+817 DSENNPA
-826 EPEELAEDE
+826 LTEPEEPAEDE
-835 EPEAPEGGAPKPA
+835 EPEEPEGGAPKPA